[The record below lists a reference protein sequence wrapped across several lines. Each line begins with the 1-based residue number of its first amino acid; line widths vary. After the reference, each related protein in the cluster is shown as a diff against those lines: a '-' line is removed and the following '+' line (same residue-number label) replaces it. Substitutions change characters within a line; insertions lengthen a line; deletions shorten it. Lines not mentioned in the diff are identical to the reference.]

1 MSDKRYQV
9 TAESEYLLRKLVD
22 MLDGF
27 YEERVVAIPPY
38 DLLTDGGTGSY
49 RRLRV
54 DVGQTG
60 FFAGREFRTIHEFSI
75 ATGASEVIK
84 VVAPCN
90 TIVQMFAAEL
100 QTAKLRVEL
109 LFGGTESGT
118 FSNALSIFKTNTMS
132 TSSNYVRQV
141 SMMTGGTH
149 IGGTLVDLLLLKS
162 GDGTSESKDVLTTAT
177 EALPVGFP
185 AGTYYI
191 RLINT
196 DGATATGV
204 FRARWEERP

>member
-1 MSDKRYQV
+1 MGRATKQDFASGKIYAATLIEPSPDLM
-9 TAESEYLLRKLVD
+9 TD
-22 MLDGF
+22 DG
-27 YEERVVAIPPY
+27 YGE
-38 DLLTDGGTGSY
+38 Y

-60 FFAGREFRTIHEFSI
+60 FFAGREFRTLYEFSI
-75 ATGASEVIK
+75 ATGASQVIK
-84 VVAPCN
+84 VIAPCD

-109 LFGGTESGT
+109 VYGGTEGGSFT
-118 FSNALSIFKTNTMS
+118 SSLAIFKTNTMS
-132 TSSNYVRQV
+132 TSSNYIRQV
-141 SMMTGGTH
+141 TMTTGGTH
-149 IGGTLVDLLLLKS
+149 TGGTLVDLLLLKS
-162 GDGTSESKDVLTTAT
+162 GDGTSESKDVVTTAS
-177 EALPVGFP
+177 ESLPVGFP

-191 RLINT
+191 RLVNT